1 MINKIFKKI
10 SNLITRKNYNT
21 ERSITK
27 ILKFIFFIRYLIFI
41 FFTTITIYLLTPK
54 FIKHEKNIDFFTNNL
69 SLKYDLNLSE
79 YEKIEY
85 KIFPTPRLYLKNL
98 NIIHKDKIFEG
109 NIESLIIFLN
119 FKNLLNYQN
128 SKTKK
133 ILIKNAQLNSQ
144 VKDLKNLFN
153 YIYSLDN
160 NVIFQE
166 TNLKFK
172 NLENDLITIQKID
185 LNKKDNG
192 DFNINGLIFKKKI
205 LLKFQKKNNN
215 KNKLSIKIPTIGINS
230 FLLFDAGSDLSS
242 SKGSFALNLLNTD
255 LFFNFDF
262 NDNLTISNSFVKNKN
277 IHTSFDGKNNLNPY
291 FNFNLYLKIK
301 NANFEQILKNKIN
314 YKIINNKRYLK
325 KFNGE
330 VQFSYKK
337 NKFSKSPIKNFFVDL
352 NFENGDIFIKDSNLL
367 INGGN
372 FSFNGLLKN
381 FQDFSRLNF
390 NLSLKLNDQKLFL
403 RTFDVSIKNKYKIDK
418 IDLKGS
424 INLSTFR
431 INLEKVLI
439 NNSKSLNKK
448 EILNYKM
455 RFEEE
460 VLQNSLSNLF
470 YKEKISNFLEV
481 FN

>member
-205 LLKFQKKNNN
+205 LLKFQKK
-215 KNKLSIKIPTIGINS
+215 K
-230 FLLFDAGSDLSS
+230 
-242 SKGSFALNLLNTD
+242 
-255 LFFNFDF
+255 
-262 NDNLTISNSFVKNKN
+262 
-277 IHTSFDGKNNLNPY
+277 
-291 FNFNLYLKIK
+291 
-301 NANFEQILKNKIN
+301 
-314 YKIINNKRYLK
+314 
-325 KFNGE
+325 
-330 VQFSYKK
+330 
-337 NKFSKSPIKNFFVDL
+337 
-352 NFENGDIFIKDSNLL
+352 
-367 INGGN
+367 
-372 FSFNGLLKN
+372 
-381 FQDFSRLNF
+381 
-390 NLSLKLNDQKLFL
+390 
-403 RTFDVSIKNKYKIDK
+403 
-418 IDLKGS
+418 
-424 INLSTFR
+424 
-431 INLEKVLI
+431 
-439 NNSKSLNKK
+439 
-448 EILNYKM
+448 
-455 RFEEE
+455 
-460 VLQNSLSNLF
+460 
-470 YKEKISNFLEV
+470 
-481 FN
+481 